1 MLKTFMIWGRIV
13 IAATIILFG
22 AAQVNA
28 AGIGQFQ
35 FVIGDVVVT
44 DAGGKTRDAVKGADV
59 NEGDTVGT
67 AALAS
72 ACTKQAVETA
82 KIAFLTGVG
91 WLAGIA
97 GLERGQFYLGG
108 FAL

>member
-1 MLKTFMIWGRIV
+1 MAHRLAAIGIEKCVHCNGNNRGHGR
-13 IAATIILFG
+13 L
-22 AAQVNA
+22 AQP
-28 AGIGQFQ
+28 
-35 FVIGDVVVT
+35 
-44 DAGGKTRDAVKGADV
+44 RWAVLR
-59 NEGDTVGT
+59 TVQ
-67 AALAS
+67 
-72 ACTKQAVETA
+72 QAVETA